1 MASNYGVSGHGDLD
15 TIFRAIGTGV
25 RPGPNAAAT
34 GLYTNSGAQDLNAR
48 YNGVNGTGLDLI
60 TYNTSFN
67 SKDKS
72 KDSSGDL
79 RWIFQSAGYN

>member
-1 MASNYGVSGHGDLD
+1 MASNYTVTAHGDLD

-34 GLYTNSGAQDLNAR
+34 GIKVGAQDLNAR

-60 TYNTSFN
+60 SFN
-67 SKDKS
+67 TNFYSKDTS
-72 KDSSGDL
+72 KGSLGEL
-79 RWIFQSAGYN
+79 RYIFQSSGYN

>member
-1 MASNYGVSGHGDLD
+1 MASNYTVTSHGDLD

-34 GLYTNSGAQDLNAR
+34 GIYVGSQDLNAR

-60 TYNTSFN
+60 SFN
-67 SKDKS
+67 TNFYSRDTSKGS
-72 KDSSGDL
+72 LGEL
-79 RWIFQSAGYN
+79 RYIFQSAGYN